1 MEPSEGE
8 TCPPLAE
15 TFGRLIIFSMS
26 FLKDLNPAQQEA
38 VKAANGPV
46 MIVAGA
52 GSGKTR
58 VLTYRIAHL
67 VSCKVPPHQI
77 LALTFTNKAANEMKE
92 RILKLV
98 GVGAHDLWMGTFHS
112 IFARILRREAESVG
126 FTRSFTIYDSDDSLS
141 TIKKCMET
149 MNLSQQQINPQVIR
163 SRISGAKN
171 QLVTPKAYSNLAK
184 DFMDEKVGVV
194 YEEYERTLHRS
205 NAMDFDDLLV
215 KPIDLFRR
223 HPNIL
228 EKYHHR
234 FKFLLVD
241 EFQDTNRAQYE
252 MIKLLAQKHR
262 NICVVGDDAQSIY
275 AFRGADIRNILDF
288 TKDYSDCQTF
298 RLEQNY
304 RSTKSILTVADALI
318 KYNADQLRKNLWTAN
333 QQGEPVV
340 LIDCPD
346 DRDEGYQITRAIQEE
361 IIDNKLS
368 LKDFAILYRTNAQS
382 RSIEDVLRRNSIPYV
397 IVGGT
402 RFYERK
408 EIKDV
413 LAYLRLL
420 VNPQDDVS
428 FLRAVNYPTRGIG
441 ETSLDYV
448 RKYADENRL
457 TLFQAIFSLEK
468 IAGLQERAKKSFAQF
483 KTFIEKYASLKA
495 QMSLSELARSM
506 VDELGI
512 LKSFKEEG
520 TPESMGRWENVHE
533 LLSAITEFGDE
544 HPDGT
549 LEAFLEEVTLV
560 SDVDM
565 WEGTR
570 NTVTLMTLHASKGL
584 EFPVVFIAG
593 LEEGML
599 PFYSTTIDRPELE
612 EERRL
617 LYVGI
622 TRAQSKLYF
631 SRARLRYRFGEATFT
646 SPSRFISEIGE
657 DKLRMVESAT
667 ARKAS
672 DETAFARGRNGNTHR
687 PVQKKP
693 VHKETFFRDDAPNYE
708 DESQEVI
715 EIKQGL
721 WVQHEMFG
729 KGKVIRIS
737 GEGESAKAVVHFD
750 DYGVKNLILKFARL
764 RLA

>member
-1 MEPSEGE
+1 MP
-8 TCPPLAE
+8 
-15 TFGRLIIFSMS
+15 
-26 FLKDLNPAQQEA
+26 FLKDLNPVQQEA

-46 MIVAGA
+46 MIIAGA

-98 GVGAHDLWMGTFHS
+98 GKGANDLWMGTFHS
-112 IFARILRREAESVG
+112 IFARILRKEAESVG

-141 TIKKCMET
+141 AIKKCMEKV
-149 MNLSQQQINPQVIR
+149 NLSQQQINPQLIR

-171 QLVTPKAYSNLAK
+171 QLVTSKAYSDLAK
-184 DFMDEKVGVV
+184 DFIDEKVGIV
-194 YEEYERTLHRS
+194 YEEYERALHRS

-234 FKFLLVD
+234 FKFVLVD

-304 RSTKSILTVADALI
+304 RSTKSILAVADTLI

-361 IIDNKLS
+361 ILDNKLS

-382 RSIEDVLRRNSIPYV
+382 RSIEDVLRRSGIPYI

-420 VNPQDDVS
+420 VNPQDDQS
-428 FLRAVNYPTRGIG
+428 FLRAVNYPARGIG
-441 ETSLDYV
+441 DTSLEYL
-448 RKYADENRL
+448 RKYADDNRL
-457 TLFQAIFSLEK
+457 TLFQAVFSLDK
-468 IAGLQERAKKSFAQF
+468 VAGLQERAKKNLAQF
-483 KTFIEKYASLKA
+483 KTFVEKYASLKA

-533 LLSAITEFGDE
+533 LLSAISEFGDE

-560 SDVDM
+560 SDIDM

-584 EFPVVFIAG
+584 EFPIVFIAG
-593 LEEGML
+593 LEEGLL
-599 PFYSTTIDRPELE
+599 PFYSTTIERTELE

-622 TRAQSKLYF
+622 TRAKSKLYL
-631 SRARLRYRFGEATFT
+631 SKARLRYRFGEVMFT

-657 DKLRMVESAT
+657 DKLRILESAT
-667 ARKAS
+667 ARKVL
-672 DETAFARGRNGNTHR
+672 DETSFAQGRNGNKHR
-687 PVQKKP
+687 PSQKKP
-693 VHKETFFRDDAPNYE
+693 VHKEPFLSDDAPNYE
-708 DESQEVI
+708 DESQEVF
-715 EIKQGL
+715 EIKQGS

-764 RLA
+764 RLT

>member
-1 MEPSEGE
+1 MP
-8 TCPPLAE
+8 
-15 TFGRLIIFSMS
+15 
-26 FLKDLNPAQQEA
+26 FLKDLNPVQQEA

-46 MIVAGA
+46 MIIAGA

-92 RILKLV
+92 RIVKLV
-98 GVGAHDLWMGTFHS
+98 GEGANDLWMGTFHS

-126 FTRSFTIYDSDDSLS
+126 FTRSFTIYDSDDSLNA
-141 TIKKCMET
+141 IKKCMERV
-149 MNLSQQQINPQVIR
+149 NLSQQQINPQLIR

-171 QLVTPKAYSNLAK
+171 QLVTSKAYSDLAK
-184 DFMDEKVGVV
+184 DFIDEKVGVV

-215 KPIDLFRR
+215 KPIELFRR

-252 MIKLLAQKHR
+252 MIKLLAQQHR

-304 RSTKSILTVADALI
+304 RSTKSILAVADTLI

-333 QQGEPVV
+333 QQGESVV

-361 IIDNKLS
+361 ILDNKLS

-382 RSIEDVLRRNSIPYV
+382 RSIEDVLRRSGIPYV

-420 VNPQDDVS
+420 VNPQDDQS
-428 FLRAVNYPTRGIG
+428 FLRAVNYPARGIG
-441 ETSLDYV
+441 DTSLDYL
-448 RKYADENRL
+448 RAYADENRL
-457 TLFQAIFSLEK
+457 TLFQAIFSLDK
-468 IAGLQERAKKSFAQF
+468 VAGLQERAKKSLTQF
-483 KTFIEKYASLKA
+483 KIFVEKYASLKA

-533 LLSAITEFGDE
+533 LLSAVSEFSDE

-560 SDVDM
+560 SDIDM

-570 NTVTLMTLHASKGL
+570 NAVTLMTLHASKGL
-584 EFPVVFIAG
+584 EFPIVFIAG

-622 TRAQSKLYF
+622 TRAKSKLYL
-631 SRARLRYRFGEATFT
+631 SKARLRYRFGEVMFT

-657 DKLRMVESAT
+657 DKLRIVESAT
-667 ARKAS
+667 ARKVS
-672 DETAFARGRNGNTHR
+672 DETSFARGRNGNKHC

-693 VHKETFFRDDAPNYE
+693 VHKETFFSDDAPNYE
-708 DESQEVI
+708 DESQEVF
-715 EIKQGL
+715 EIKQGS